1 MPAPVRGAVLVK
13 DKRLLATGYN
23 GLPAISPLCGRAA
36 GGRRTKCLPARAEIC
51 RGCTPSRMLSCKRPG
66 TDLRAG
72 RDPLLHDGTVRSVQQ
87 DVDQRRDC
95 ADRVPGTICRSAGPG
110 NAPGGG
116 ISGPLGLLGGG
127 SFVRGYETIAL
138 LRLNNLKPSLES
150 TALKLL
156 EEAGEMAA
164 LIGKFRGMSGER
176 VTMDR
181 QQVVN
186 EISAE
191 LLDVAQT
198 AVTMMFVLE
207 AQYQVDLHA
216 LIDEHIRKLLRKG
229 YLRLRPEQYGK
240 IHPGVPA
247 LLAISYLVT
256 PLVRWVALRC
266 GVVDKPGERS
276 AHTEPNLIWAESP
289 FSWPLRPLCCGQW
302 GRVPRP
308 CRASCWAAH

>member
-1 MPAPVRGAVLVK
+1 VA
-13 DKRLLATGYN
+13 RL
-23 GLPAISPLCGRAA
+23 SED
-36 GGRRTKCLPARAEIC
+36 TK
-51 RGCTPSRMLSCKRPG
+51 
-66 TDLRAG
+66 
-72 RDPLLHDGTVRSVQQ
+72 
-87 DVDQRRDC
+87 
-95 ADRVPGTICRSAGPG
+95 
-110 NAPGGG
+110 
-116 ISGPLGLLGGG
+116 
-127 SFVRGYETIAL
+127 TIAL
-138 LRLNNLKPSLES
+138 PRLNNLKPSLES

-229 YLRLRPEQYGK
+229 YLRLE
-240 IHPGVPA
+240 A
-247 LLAISYLVT
+247 
-256 PLVRWVALRC
+256 
-266 GVVDKPGERS
+266 
-276 AHTEPNLIWAESP
+276 
-289 FSWPLRPLCCGQW
+289 
-302 GRVPRP
+302 
-308 CRASCWAAH
+308 